1 MVEARQRHKKGR
13 ALSGWVNFDKPL
25 NMGST
30 QAVGKIRRL
39 FDAQKAGHA
48 GTLDPL
54 ASGILP
60 IALGEATKTV
70 SYMQNAAKSYE
81 VVVAF
86 GSQTTTDDVEG
97 EVMASNDMRPD
108 AASVEAALGHFTG
121 LIEQVPP
128 QFSAIRKDGRRAY
141 DLARAG
147 EKVDLAPRQV
157 QIDAITLLDVVDE
170 AHMRL
175 KVDCGKGVYI
185 RSLARDLGRFLG
197 AFAHVGSLRRT
208 RVGRFDEKT
217 ALGLEK
223 LTALGH
229 IAPDLA
235 ALDACLLPLETA
247 LDDIPALALNDDAAS
262 GIRQGQAISPSDP
275 PILANPKGGAVL
287 LTHQG
292 KALAIAQW
300 DEKDSL
306 LRPRRVFNL

>member
-1 MVEARQRHKKGR
+1 MVETKMRRKKGR

-70 SYMQNAAKSYE
+70 SYMQDAGKSYE

-86 GSQTTTDDVEG
+86 GSQTTTDDEEG

-147 EKVDLAPRQV
+147 EVVDLAPRQV
-157 QIDAITLLDVVDE
+157 QIDAITLLDVLDE

-208 RVGRFDEKT
+208 RVGGFDEKT

-247 LDDIPALALNDDAAS
+247 LDDIPALALDDDAAS
-262 GIRQGQAISPSDP
+262 GIRQGQAMSPSDP
-275 PILANPKGGAVL
+275 PISANPKGGAVL

-300 DEKDSL
+300 DEKDRL

>member
-25 NMGST
+25 DMGST

-70 SYMQNAAKSYE
+70 SFMQDAGKSYE

-86 GSQTTTDDVEG
+86 GSQTTTDDAEG
-97 EVMASNDMRPD
+97 EIVEASDMRPD
-108 AASVEAALGHFTG
+108 AAAVDAALAHFTG

-128 QFSAIRKDGRRAY
+128 QFSAIRKDGQRAY
-141 DLARAG
+141 KLARAG
-147 EKVDLAPRQV
+147 EKIDLPPRQV
-157 QIDAITLLDVVDE
+157 QIDTITLLDVLDE

-175 KVDCGKGVYI
+175 KVECGKGVYI

-197 AFAHVGSLRRT
+197 TFAHVSALRRT
-208 RVGRFDEKT
+208 RVGGFDEKT

-229 IAPDLA
+229 SARDLA

-247 LDDIPALALNDDAAS
+247 LNDISALALSDDAAS
-262 GIRQGQAISPSDP
+262 CIRQGQAISPSHP
-275 PILANPKGGAVL
+275 PILANQESEAVL
-287 LTHQG
+287 LTHND

-300 DEKDSL
+300 DEEGAL
-306 LRPRRVFNL
+306 LKPRRVFNL